1 MTDQNLLLNE
11 RAPLSNLQRYNVL
24 DTSPA
29 EAFDKITSLVRSVLK
44 VPIAAVSLID
54 RGCRWFTSIQGSDS
68 IDSPSLASFGFPL
81 GGERPLVIFDAL
93 EDERFSTH
101 ALVAGAP
108 HIRSYAGAPLRTSE
122 GHNLGTLCVID
133 TAPRNFS
140 ETELSIL
147 SSFASLVVHELE
159 LLQIAEQDHLT
170 GALSRRAFFNQIEK
184 ETERFRRSDQPS
196 ALALMDLDHFKSIND
211 RFGHPAGDAVLT
223 AVARTCAEQLR
234 ENDVIGRLGGEE
246 FGILLSGTDEAGGR
260 AAIEKIR
267 RSIEEQVIPL
277 GGGIRVT
284 ASFGMAVLDAEDCS
298 GTDWIDK
305 ADKALYSAK
314 RCGRNCC
321 VSALHRAQPDDE
333 GLSDLLHRR
342 TSASAIPASPLPPG
356 AQRKEL
362 HQEPLHARASEC
374 LEDFLGHRRHPY
386 GRPQKKTAFQL
397 LSFEVGA
404 RFLVN
409 DARLDPA
416 CIS

>member
-1 MTDQNLLLNE
+1 MLDI
-11 RAPLSNLQRYNVL
+11 PLPEGL
-24 DTSPA
+24 A
-29 EAFDKITSLVRSVLK
+29 KITSLVRSVLK

-68 IDSPSLASFGFPL
+68 IGSSSLASFGFPFR
-81 GGERPLVIFDAL
+81 GERPLVIFDAL

-108 HIRSYAGAPLRTSE
+108 HIRSYAGAPLQTSE
-122 GHNLGTLCVID
+122 GHNLGTLCVMD

-147 SSFASLVVHELE
+147 SSFASLVVHELK

-184 ETERFRRSDQPS
+184 ETERFRRSDLPS

-223 AVARTCAEQLR
+223 AVASTCAEQLR

-284 ASFGMAVLDAEDCS
+284 ASFGLAVLGAEDCS

-314 RCGRNCC
+314 RRGRNCC
-321 VSALHRAQPDDE
+321 VSALHRKQPQDE
-333 GLSDLLHRR
+333 GLYTLLHQHAL
-342 TSASAIPASPLPPG
+342 TAAGPG
-356 AQRKEL
+356 VSSLSGSQRNRS
-362 HQEPLHARASEC
+362 HQEARQMAASEC
-374 LEDFLGHRRHPY
+374 LKKLSRYRSHPY
-386 GRPQKKTAFQL
+386 GRSQTKIY
-397 LSFEVGA
+397 LSA
-404 RFLVN
+404 
-409 DARLDPA
+409 ARL
-416 CIS
+416 